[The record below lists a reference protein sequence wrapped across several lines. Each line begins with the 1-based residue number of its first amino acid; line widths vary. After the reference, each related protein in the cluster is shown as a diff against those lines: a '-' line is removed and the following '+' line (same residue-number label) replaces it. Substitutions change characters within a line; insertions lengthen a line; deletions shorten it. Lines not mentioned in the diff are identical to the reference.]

1 MAARRAPAGSL
12 TSEDVAELRTQL
24 EAGRRPRVQLSGPQ
38 FAEGTSGTVSRIGNP
53 DVEGTDFVTVRVKVN
68 GVTDEL
74 AFAPAEL
81 SLRRAPRAGGPAAK
95 KSRTAAA
102 GDAGSVDAG
111 SVDAGSVDAGSDQAG
126 STGVASDSA
135 VLLSVTSARAESAD
149 SIGAKA
155 AGPSRTAGAAAGSA
169 GGEGTATGSAA
180 KRRKPAAPKVSFTL
194 TSTGAT
200 WALTASRGA
209 KSIAKSVPIA
219 PGVVTGVAEL
229 LDQAALLEAVAEIN
243 ETAWAEAQVRAEQLR
258 AELEELEAVLAA
270 HRFPR

>member
-24 EAGRRPRVQLSGPQ
+24 EVGRRPRVQLSGPQ
-38 FAEGTSGTVSRIGNP
+38 FAEGTSGTVSRIGDP

-95 KSRTAAA
+95 RGRTAAA
-102 GDAGSVDAG
+102 G
-111 SVDAGSVDAGSDQAG
+111 DAGSVDAGSDQAG

-135 VLLSVTSARAESAD
+135 VLPSVTSARAESAD

-180 KRRKPAAPKVSFTL
+180 KRRKPAAPKVSFTI

-209 KSIAKSVPIA
+209 KGIAKSVPIA

-258 AELEELEAVLAA
+258 AELDELEAVLAA

>member
-38 FAEGTSGTVSRIGNP
+38 FAEGTSGTVSRIGDP

-68 GVTDEL
+68 GMTDEL

-81 SLRRAPRAGGPAAK
+81 SLRRAPRTGGPAAK
-95 KSRTAAA
+95 KGRTA
-102 GDAGSVDAG
+102 GDAGTAVSGKARPEP
-111 SVDAGSVDAGSDQAG
+111 SPTAASDQAG
-126 STGVASDSA
+126 SADVASDSA
-135 VLLSVTSARAESAD
+135 GSPSAPSARAESAN
-149 SIGAKA
+149 SVGATAANPSGTVGTA
-155 AGPSRTAGAAAGSA
+155 AGPA
-169 GGEGTATGSAA
+169 GGDGTATGSAA
-180 KRRKPAAPKVSFTL
+180 KRRKPAAPKVSFTIS
-194 TSTGAT
+194 STGAT

-209 KSIAKSVPIA
+209 KGIARSVPIA